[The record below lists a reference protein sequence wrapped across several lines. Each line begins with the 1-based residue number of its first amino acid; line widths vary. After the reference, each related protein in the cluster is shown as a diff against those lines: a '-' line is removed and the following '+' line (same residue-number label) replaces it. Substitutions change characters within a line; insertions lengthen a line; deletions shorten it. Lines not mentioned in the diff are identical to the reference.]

1 MSLCEASS
9 ATDAG
14 FGAPDGAVGTLRP
27 PDATITSDT
36 PGSGALRLQLI
47 SEGPEMYRVRVRVR
61 PNLDGALPGTPALL
75 APGAV
80 TTTRVTMWFI
90 APGIGDTR
98 VAGYDVRILA
108 NTPITADNFAEA
120 TPITTAVAP
129 DEPGSLQRFDVIG
142 LLPETEY
149 WIGVRAYDGC
159 RNPGPLAVAQV
170 VTADREAGHVDA
182 CFVATAAYGSVMAND
197 VELLRHARDSL
208 LARSVLGELA
218 IETYYT
224 FGPAVAGVVGES
236 DVLRRSA
243 RGALAPLIAWV
254 RGLRF

>member
-1 MSLCEASS
+1 
-9 ATDAG
+9 
-14 FGAPDGAVGTLRP
+14 
-27 PDATITSDT
+27 
-36 PGSGALRLQLI
+36 
-47 SEGPEMYRVRVRVR
+47 
-61 PNLDGALPGTPALL
+61 
-75 APGAV
+75 
-80 TTTRVTMWFI
+80 MWFI

-236 DVLRRSA
+236 DVLRRSP

>member
-1 MSLCEASS
+1 
-9 ATDAG
+9 
-14 FGAPDGAVGTLRP
+14 
-27 PDATITSDT
+27 
-36 PGSGALRLQLI
+36 
-47 SEGPEMYRVRVRVR
+47 
-61 PNLDGALPGTPALL
+61 
-75 APGAV
+75 
-80 TTTRVTMWFI
+80 
-90 APGIGDTR
+90 
-98 VAGYDVRILA
+98 
-108 NTPITADNFAEA
+108 
-120 TPITTAVAP
+120 VAP
-129 DEPGSLQRFDVIG
+129 VEPGRLATVQLEG

-149 WIGVRAYDGC
+149 SVAVRAYDDCHNTSAITVTTFMTGE
-159 RNPGPLAVAQV
+159 RV
-170 VTADREAGHVDA
+170 VGTVDA
-182 CFVATAAYGSVMAND
+182 CFIATAAYGSVMAND